1 MFSKSIGTRI
11 LVIVGLAAF
20 LTLAGLVF
28 FYTQSQRTLIIDDYK
43 VVAGRMVSTAVAGL
57 GAIMET
63 GSAAIAQRYAEDV
76 KAAVGLEGFNFVR
89 PNGLEAFMDNATID
103 QVNSRHGQ
111 RIFPQRDETRE
122 VRLFAEDD
130 PLLEQALVSNDKIG
144 RVDASGQHY
153 VVLMPITNRQVCH
166 QCHGDAQRVLGL
178 ARLSTSLRQ
187 VNQMVS
193 EIRNQAILALFV
205 VLFLLLILTRLLLSK
220 AVITPIRRMTLA
232 MLQVE
237 QGDLAQQVPEIGED
251 ELGQMAHS
259 FNTMTRQIREIHAGL
274 EMEQDKLTTIILNA
288 GEGIVVTDRDERIVL
303 VNPAAEALLG
313 KAKAEIVSQG
323 FYDLV
328 NDRAMI
334 ERLIQHP
341 DPNYAESAPQ
351 GKRYLSIMAARI
363 KTQQGETLGM
373 AALMRDVTTQR
384 RREAYLEAI
393 SYTDELTGLLNRRSL
408 ADILDQGVSDAL
420 EKHHPLSLLMMDLD
434 HFKRLND
441 THGHDMGDRVLAAF
455 GKLLKRRLR
464 DSDYACRY
472 GGEEFCVILTN
483 TPEQGAHKTAE
494 DIRRALAGMDID
506 GLSVTISI
514 GFASLN
520 QLGAATPECLLKAAD
535 TALYEAKGQ
544 GRNCTVQYQR
554 ENGSNGG

>member
-11 LVIVGLAAF
+11 LVIVGMASF

-28 FYTQSQRTLIIDDYK
+28 FYTQSQRALIVDDYK

-63 GSAAIAQRYAEDV
+63 GSAAIARRYAEDV

-89 PNGLEAFMDNATID
+89 PNGLEAFLDNVTID
-103 QVNSRHGQ
+103 QVNSRYGQ
-111 RIFPQRDETRE
+111 TVFGERE
-122 VRLFAEDD
+122 ESHQVRLFAQDD
-130 PLLEQALVSNDKIG
+130 PFLRQALTSAQRVG
-144 RVDASGQHY
+144 RVDESGQYY

-166 QCHGDAQRVLGL
+166 QCHGETQKVLGL
-178 ARLSTSLRQ
+178 ARLSTSLKQ
-187 VNQMVS
+187 VNQMVTES
-193 EIRNQAILALFV
+193 RNQAILALFV
-205 VLFLLLILTRLLLSK
+205 VLFLLLILTHLFLSK
-220 AVITPIRRMTLA
+220 AVISPIRRMTQA
-232 MLQVE
+232 MFQVE
-237 QGDLAQQVPEIGED
+237 QGDLAQQIPEIGED
-251 ELGQMAHS
+251 ELGRMAHS

-274 EMEQDKLTTIILNA
+274 EMEQGKLTTIILNA
-288 GEGIVVTDRDERIVL
+288 GEGIVVTDRDERVVL

-313 KAKAEIVSQG
+313 KTKAEVIDQG
-323 FYDLV
+323 FYRLV
-328 NDRAMI
+328 EDKAMI

-341 DPNYAESAPQ
+341 DPNYAESVLQ

-363 KTQQGETLGM
+363 ETPQGEVLGM

-420 EKHHPLSLLMMDLD
+420 EKHQPLSLLMMDLD

-455 GKLLKRRLR
+455 GKLLKGRLR

-472 GGEEFCVILTN
+472 GGEEFCVILTS
-483 TPEQGAHKTAE
+483 TPEQGAYKTAE
-494 DIRRALAGMDID
+494 DIRQALAGMDID
-506 GLSVTISI
+506 GVSVTISI
-514 GFASLN
+514 GTAALN
-520 QLGAATPECLLKAAD
+520 QLAQPSAESLLKAAD

-544 GRNCTVQYQR
+544 GRNRTVQYQVDF
-554 ENGSNGG
+554 